1 MYIVIIELSMELQ
14 ITGLSVSIFAFYL
27 LVFCNFT
34 KELLGCRLVNF
45 LDTNIYAKHL
55 VAFILLF
62 FLVILVDQK
71 NMERDLLVNF
81 GWSILIY
88 LLFIITT
95 RISFPF
101 MIALLV
107 LPLTI
112 YILHQPKRKM
122 RQNYI
127 NNYVSFFS
135 ISVNDNIKVA
145 NYNLTAQERF
155 VVFVL
160 FDLFYNFQVFHYFL
174 YSIQIPFEYFYNH
187 FYHD

>member
-1 MYIVIIELSMELQ
+1 MTIDISLVL
-14 ITGLSVSIFAFYL
+14 A
-27 LVFCNFT
+27 LVFDNNTTFQ
-34 KELLGCRLVNF
+34 
-45 LDTNIYAKHL
+45 NINQRECK
-55 VAFILLF
+55 I
-62 FLVILVDQK
+62 
-71 NMERDLLVNF
+71 
-81 GWSILIY
+81 
-88 LLFIITT
+88 
-95 RISFPF
+95 
-101 MIALLV
+101 
-107 LPLTI
+107 
-112 YILHQPKRKM
+112 ILHQPKRKM

-160 FDLFYNFQVFHYFL
+160 FDLFYSFQVFHYFL